1 MTDTKTLVL
10 VGAGPRMGLSI
21 ATVFGAKG
29 FRVALISR
37 SRRKLDPMV
46 ARLREL
52 GVDADAFPADVTDA
66 PATTAAFDEIKKRYG
81 RIDVMIYNPAP
92 DFREGLVPIA
102 DALDVTVENTAPWV
116 DIRINGMITAV
127 RQVLPD
133 MRAAG
138 TGTILIV
145 AGGSA
150 IDPAPALGNAGL
162 VSGAQRHWA
171 VNLHKSLDGSGVHV
185 AFTGISGIIGTGGP
199 KSDPDEIAPFFW
211 DVYTAGT
218 GAEHVYRIPFTPETA
233 AFVAAMRAE
242 ADRALAAR
250 AGDTADRS

>member
-1 MTDTKTLVL
+1 MTGEKTLVL

-37 SRRKLDPMV
+37 SRRKLDGMV

-52 GVDADAFPADVTDA
+52 DIEAGAFPADVTDA
-66 PATTAAFDEIKKRYG
+66 PALTAAFTEIKERYG
-81 RIDVMIYNPAP
+81 RADVMIYNPAP
-92 DFREGLVPIA
+92 DFREGLVPVVG
-102 DALDVTVENTAPWV
+102 ALDVTVENTAPWL

-133 MRAAG
+133 MREAG
-138 TGTILIV
+138 SGTILIV

-150 IDPAPALGNAGL
+150 IDPAPGLGNAGL
-162 VSGAQRHWA
+162 ASGAQRHWA
-171 VNLHKSLDGSGVHV
+171 VNLHKALDGSGVHV

-199 KSDPDEIAPFFW
+199 RSAPEEIAPFFW
-211 DVYTAGT
+211 DVYAGGT
-218 GAEHVYRIPFTPETA
+218 GAEHVYHIPASPETA
-233 AFVAAMRAE
+233 AFLAAMRAE
-242 ADRALAAR
+242 ADRAAAAR
-250 AGDTADRS
+250 GTAA